1 MKSQMA
7 LGTVALLIGGL
18 GAIPAADPPPKNAR
32 DDLPKSVAAGRDKGL
47 DWLAT
52 SQAKDG
58 SWGKRYI
65 VAVTSIAVLAHLSS
79 SDDPYAGDRAAVL
92 EKGIK
97 YLMEHQKDGLFPKEN
112 YTWIH
117 TQGFGTLALLEA
129 YGKSLLCKTKSKTDM
144 KKVKETIVKAIK
156 LISENQSDN
165 GGWWYIPGVK
175 NQAEGSTTVCAVQA
189 LVSASN
195 FGFKIDQKVLDNG
208 FSYLKKCQNDDG
220 SFQYQLGDG
229 KHMKEGTCA
238 DLATLALM
246 RQFDSKVTIAA
257 YKFLLK
263 VTPGQISKDE
273 YTPYYGHFYGCMG
286 MLLLGEEF
294 KDDKEFREKTHGYI
308 AAVQRDLL
316 SWQDKQGGFPIKGWM
331 KTVDGVEKEDY
342 STAFATLTLAVPDGR
357 LSIYK
362 RTPPKLPNA
371 EKK

>member
-1 MKSQMA
+1 M
-7 LGTVALLIGGL
+7 GL
-18 GAIPAADPPPKNAR
+18 GAGVLVTGALGAVAAAAPPPR
-32 DDLPKSVAAGRDKGL
+32 DTPDDLARSVTAARERGL
-47 DWLAT
+47 DWLARN
-52 SQAKDG
+52 QAKDG
-58 SWGKRYI
+58 SWGKRYT
-65 VAVTSIAVLAHLSS
+65 VAVTSFAVLAYLSS

-97 YLMEHQKDGLFPKEN
+97 YLMEQQKEGMFPKQS

-117 TQGFGTLALLEA
+117 GQGFGTLALSEA
-129 YGKSLLCKTKSKTDM
+129 YGRSLLAKTKPDMDM
-144 KKVKETIVKAIK
+144 KKVKEAVGKAVK

-195 FGFKIDQKVLDNG
+195 YGFVIDQEVLDKGFK
-208 FSYLKKCQNDDG
+208 YLKKCQNKDG

-229 KHMKEGTCA
+229 RHMKEGTCA

-246 RQFDSKVTIAA
+246 QQFDSQVTIAA
-257 YKFLLK
+257 YKFLLE
-263 VTPGQISKDE
+263 VTPAQISKDD
-273 YTPYYGHFYGCMG
+273 YVPYYGHFYGCMG
-286 MLLLGEEF
+286 MQLLGEEF

-308 AAVQRDLL
+308 AAVQHDLL
-316 SWQDKQGGFPIKGWM
+316 AWQDKEGGFPVKGWM
-331 KTVDGVEKEDY
+331 KTVDGVENECY
-342 STAFATLTLAVPDGR
+342 ATGFATLTLAVPDGR

-362 RTPPKLPNA
+362 RTPPALPKE